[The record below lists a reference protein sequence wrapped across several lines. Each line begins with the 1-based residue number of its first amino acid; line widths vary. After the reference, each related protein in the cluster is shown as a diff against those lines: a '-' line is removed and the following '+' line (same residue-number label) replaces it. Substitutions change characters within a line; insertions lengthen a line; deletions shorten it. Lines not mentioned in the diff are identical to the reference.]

1 MQRGAAEAK
10 STTATR
16 ETSLKPGPVRQ
27 GTTDNGLKG
36 VTNGTVKLSC
46 GSLDIT
52 WRSCSE
58 NKKETLGRARHK

>member
-10 STTATR
+10 STTTTR
-16 ETSLKPGPVRQ
+16 ETSLKPGLVGQ
-27 GTTDNGLKG
+27 GTTDDGLKG

-52 WRSCSE
+52 WGTCPE
-58 NKKETLGRARHK
+58 NKRNLGEG